1 MFLSE
6 LELSVDA
13 VPCGQ
18 AEPVDHARLRVE
30 PLYDDVLKQIPYK
43 LMIYKLTED
52 IVKLPV
58 KIPQFAQY

>member
-18 AEPVDHARLRVE
+18 AEPVDRARLRVE
-30 PLYDDVLKQIPYK
+30 PLYDDVLKQIPYESF
-43 LMIYKLTED
+43 IT
-52 IVKLPV
+52 V
-58 KIPQFAQY
+58 QYSPLRTTIQCASAVSHS